1 MASGGRRSEDLGGM
15 GESYFRLLAK
25 DAQLVVNNSSDDQA
39 GWDFEVEDSSPLAI
53 NYSNQSRPVY
63 RIQVKATMGDSVSVP
78 MSFSSL
84 LSLIQYGGP
93 AFVFFVKFGTNLM
106 PESLRVV
113 HIEQKQSLEIL
124 TSLRKRE
131 VKDRALKLNK
141 SKYSLHFDSVEPLS
155 TLSGAALRQYLESA
169 LGGSYLQYV
178 QKKSKWLE
186 EVESDSDL
194 LHANIRF
201 EGEADLQAMADC
213 LLGYE
218 TPFNVTSAIYKAPF
232 GIPDQEPVHSASFS
246 STTVWPNIDELPH
259 GFVRLRTSAYGPV
272 YEFKATFY
280 SVPSSFPRK
289 FAAVRIKTAIF
300 DIIYRFDSQ
309 SQELRISDLFA
320 EIFCASIVELR
331 GFIRYMGEVVENKV
345 TLVEIAMEDK
355 ERGSKPLR
363 MTIETSATIPLE
375 EYEQVSEVAERLFL
389 RLSSLGL
396 ANELIRPVDI
406 FDIRRTGFLAH
417 VGSEYDPV
425 FSFEFYCDIGAVVSE
440 PDVTVF
446 NFYVRLE
453 RKTLVCFAA
462 FYGKVREV
470 CETRLRGDFF
480 RSEYLGE
487 IVVPEDEDIEEAQES
502 YTNSLKAKLRN
513 KGLVVI

>member
-1 MASGGRRSEDLGGM
+1 MASGVRRSEDLGGM

-63 RIQVKATMGDSVSVP
+63 RIQVKATMGDGVSVP

-93 AFVFFVKFGTNLM
+93 AFVFLIKFGTNLM

-113 HIEQKQSLEIL
+113 HIQQAQALEIL
-124 TSLRKRE
+124 TSLRRRE
-131 VKDRALKLNK
+131 VSNKSLKLNK
-141 SKYSLHFDSVEPLS
+141 AKYSLRFDGLEPLS
-155 TLSGAALRQYLESA
+155 TLSGSALRQYLEGA
-169 LGGSYLQYV
+169 LGGPYLHYV
-178 QKKSKWLE
+178 QKKAKWLGKI
-186 EVESDSDL
+186 ESDSDL

-218 TPFNVTSAIYKAPF
+218 TPFNVTSAIYKAPL

-320 EIFCASIVELR
+320 EKFCASITELR
-331 GFIRYMGEVVENKV
+331 GFIRYMGEVVDNKV
-345 TLVEIAMEDK
+345 TLVEIAVED
-355 ERGSKPLR
+355 EEVGSKPLR
-363 MTIETSATIPLE
+363 LTIETSATIPHE
-375 EYEQVSEVAERLFL
+375 EYEPVSEVAERLFL

-396 ANELIRPVDI
+396 ANELMRPVDI
-406 FDIRRTGFLAH
+406 FDVQRTGFLAH
-417 VGSEYDPV
+417 VGSEYDPA
-425 FSFEFYCDIGAVVSE
+425 FSFEFSCDIGAVISE

-446 NFYVRLE
+446 NFYVKLE

-462 FYGKVREV
+462 FYGRVREV
-470 CETRLRGDFF
+470 CATRLHGDFF

-487 IVVPEDEDIEEAQES
+487 IVVPEGEDIEAAQES
-502 YTNSLKAKLRN
+502 YANSLKAKLKK

>member
-1 MASGGRRSEDLGGM
+1 MGSGVRRSEDLGGM

-63 RIQVKATMGDSVSVP
+63 RIQVKATMGDGVSVS

-93 AFVFFVKFGTNLM
+93 AFVFLIKFGTNLM

-113 HIEQKQSLEIL
+113 HIDQAQALKIL
-124 TSLRKRE
+124 TSLRSRE
-131 VKDRALKLNK
+131 VSNKSLKLNK
-141 SKYSLHFDSVEPLS
+141 AKYSLRFDGLEPFS
-155 TLSGAALRQYLESA
+155 TLSGSALRRYLEGA
-169 LGGSYLQYV
+169 LGGTYLHYV
-178 QKKSKWLE
+178 QKKAEWLGRI
-186 EVESDSDL
+186 ESDSAL

-218 TPFNVTSAIYKAPF
+218 TPFNITSAIYKAPL
-232 GIPDQEPVHSASFS
+232 GIPDQEPVHSAGFS
-246 STTVWPNIDELPH
+246 STTIRPDIDMLPR

-289 FAAVRIKTAIF
+289 FAAVRVNTAIF
-300 DIIYRFDSQ
+300 DIVYRFDNQ
-309 SQELRISDLFA
+309 SQEFRVSDLFA
-320 EIFCASIVELR
+320 ERFCASITELR

-345 TLVEIAMEDK
+345 TLVELAMEND
-355 ERGSKPLR
+355 EGSSKSLR
-363 MTIETSATIPLE
+363 LTIETSANIPRE
-375 EYEQVSEVAERLFL
+375 EYDPVSEVAERLFL

-396 ANELIRPVDI
+396 ASELMRPVDI
-406 FDIRRTGFLAH
+406 FDVRRTGFLAH
-417 VGSEYDPV
+417 VGSNYNPV
-425 FSFEFYCDIGAVVSE
+425 YSFEFSRDVEGVVSE
-440 PDVTVF
+440 TDVTVF
-446 NFYVRLE
+446 NFDVKLE

-470 CETRLRGDFF
+470 CATRLHGDFF

-487 IVVPEDEDIEEAQES
+487 IVIPEGEDIEAAQKF
-502 YTNSLKAKLRN
+502 YANSLKEKLKK